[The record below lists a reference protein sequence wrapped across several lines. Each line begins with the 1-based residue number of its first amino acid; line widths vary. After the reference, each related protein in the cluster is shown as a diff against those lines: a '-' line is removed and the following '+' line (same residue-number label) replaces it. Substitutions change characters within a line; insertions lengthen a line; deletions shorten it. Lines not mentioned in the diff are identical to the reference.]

1 MGLRQTTPP
10 AVEPLSL
17 IEAKAHLRLDIP
29 DDDALIL
36 GLISAARYAA
46 ENLCRRVMVTQSW
59 ELTLDGFP
67 RRLFNGA
74 FVTYAVY
81 EQVVPNLQQLQ
92 TGYAVRFRAGKIEL
106 PFAKLQS
113 VDYIKYKD
121 PVTGVLTTLDP
132 ALYIVDLNGE
142 NQPGIVAPAY
152 GTYWPDAM
160 SVLNSVLIGFTSGYG
175 NAGAVPE
182 GIKAWMK
189 IWIATLYENRESV
202 AILARGK
209 VEPLAY
215 VDRLLDP
222 YTVAYLA

>member
-1 MGLRQTTPP
+1 MGLRQITPP
-10 AVEPLSL
+10 AAEPLSL
-17 IEAKAHLRLDIP
+17 IEAKAHLRVDFP

-36 GLISAARYAA
+36 GLITASRYAA
-46 ENLCRRVMVTQSW
+46 ENICRRVLVTQSW

-81 EQVVPNLQQLQ
+81 EQVIPNLQQLQ
-92 TGYAVRFRAGKIEL
+92 TGYTLRFRSGKIEL
-106 PFAKLQS
+106 PMARLQT
-113 VDYIKYKD
+113 VDYVKYND
-121 PVTGVLTTLDP
+121 TIGTLTTLDP
-132 ALYIVDLNGE
+132 SLYIVDGSSE
-142 NQPGIVAPAY
+142 PGIIAPAY
-152 GTYWPDAM
+152 GTYWPDAQ
-160 SVLNSVLIGFTSGYG
+160 SVINSVKVGFTSGYG
-175 NAGAVPE
+175 LPAAVPE

-222 YTVAYLA
+222 YTIAYLI

>member
-10 AVEPLSL
+10 AVEPVSL
-17 IEAKAHLRLDIP
+17 AEAKLHLRVDIT
-29 DDDALIL
+29 DDDALIT
-36 GLISAARYAA
+36 GLIQGARYAA
-46 ENLCRRVMVTQSW
+46 ENMCRRVMVTQSW
-59 ELTLDGFP
+59 GLTLDGFP

-92 TGYAVRFRAGKIEL
+92 TGYTIRFRSGKIEIPL
-106 PFAKLQS
+106 CKLQS
-113 VDYIKYKD
+113 IDYIKYKD
-121 PVTGVLTTLDP
+121 PATGAVTTLDP
-132 ALYIVDLNGE
+132 SQYIVDLNGD

-160 SVLNSVLIGFTSGYG
+160 SVINAVTIGFTAGYG
-175 NAGAVPE
+175 AAAVVPE
-182 GIKAWMK
+182 GIKSWMK
-189 IWIATLYENRESV
+189 IWIATLYENREAV

-222 YTVAYLA
+222 YTVAWLA